1 VFTNKHHHQEALIM
15 ATQPSQTMASDEAA
29 NAMMKIGTN
38 DPEKPYAGSEENQVE
53 LQRTVS
59 SMAPNYPSTAK
70 LAVIM
75 ASLYISIFLIA
86 LDRTIIGVA
95 VPKITDQFHSTS
107 DIGWYGSVCYCLLRA
122 HWNQADCFCRLT
134 C

>member
-1 VFTNKHHHQEALIM
+1 M
-15 ATQPSQTMASDEAA
+15 AEPQAHPKGEAA
-29 NAMMKIGTN
+29 NSNGALAKIPTN
-38 DPEKPYAGSEENQVE
+38 TADHGEAERNNVE

-59 SMAPNYPSTAK
+59 SIPPNYPGPAK

-95 VPKITDQFHSTS
+95 VPKITDQFHSIN
-107 DIGWYGSVCYCLLRA
+107 DIGTARNFSLYHSRV
-122 HWNQADCFCRLT
+122 
-134 C
+134 